1 MTFKPFMEQVV
12 SDYAMEMINEDES
25 LCGCPRCRREVVA
38 IALNDIKPK
47 YDVATDKNL
56 LNVPV
61 PELIARVMDDASVAV
76 RKALEQVRERL
87 NE

>member
-12 SDYAMEMINEDES
+12 SDYAMEMTDEDES
-25 LCGCPRCRREVVA
+25 LCGCPRCHREVA
-38 IALNDIKPK
+38 DAALNEVKPK
-47 YDVATDKNL
+47 YVATDKNL

-61 PELIARVMDDASVAV
+61 PELIARFMDDASVAV
-76 RKALEQVRERL
+76 RKALEQVKERL

>member
-1 MTFKPFMEQVV
+1 MTVKPFMEKVV
-12 SDYAMEMINEDES
+12 SDYAMEMIDEDES

-38 IALNDIKPK
+38 IALNDVKPK
-47 YDVATDKNL
+47 YDVATAKNL

-61 PELIARVMDDASVAV
+61 PELIARFMDDASVAV
-76 RKALEQVRERL
+76 RKALEQVKERP

>member
-1 MTFKPFMEQVV
+1 VTFKPFMEQVV

-25 LCGCPRCRREVVA
+25 LCGCPRCRREVAA
-38 IALNDIKPK
+38 IALNDVKPK

-61 PELIARVMDDASVAV
+61 PELIARFMDDASVAV
-76 RKALEQVRERL
+76 RKALEQVKERP

>member
-1 MTFKPFMEQVV
+1 VTVKPFMEQVV
-12 SDYAMEMINEDES
+12 SDYAMEMIDEDES
-25 LCGCPRCRREVVA
+25 LCGYPRCRREVVA
-38 IALNDIKPK
+38 IALNDVKPK

-61 PELIARVMDDASVAV
+61 PELIARFMDDASVAV
-76 RKALEQVRERL
+76 RKALEQVKERP

>member
-38 IALNDIKPK
+38 IALNDVKPK
-47 YDVATDKNL
+47 YDVATAKNL

-61 PELIARVMDDASVAV
+61 PELIARFMDDASIAV
-76 RKALEQVRERL
+76 RKALEQVKERP

>member
-1 MTFKPFMEQVV
+1 MTLKPFMDQVV
-12 SDYAMEMINEDES
+12 SDYAMEMIDEDES

-38 IALNDIKPK
+38 IALNDVKPK

-61 PELIARVMDDASVAV
+61 PDLIARFMDDASVAV
-76 RKALEQVRERL
+76 RKALEQVKEHL